1 MIDKNNMDQ
10 VFFDYFEGNLSGQER
25 SAVDQ
30 FVSTNP
36 SYLKDFQAWGNSY
49 VQDDHLQFKNVDS
62 LLAKEESAPAS
73 WLKWST
79 SSLILILL
87 SFFSYAV
94 FLQLAPGSSDKKVFN
109 GHEKIRKNKE
119 KTSVKTT
126 PNNVAAIVESGA
138 NSYANNNN
146 NNNNNN
152 NSNNSN
158 KAQQKQQ
165 RSKGTTSAGA
175 NAMLAK
181 HSSNKSDYSDFT
193 AQAANNEAQS
203 TLQNEATAASQ
214 STFLFSFINAVGKN
228 TIAYDDSFTALQPD
242 VTTNEMNQKGGLEL
256 VNLGDP
262 FALYGG
268 VSPIQEN
275 PSFAGNTDG
284 IRIKYLARSEWP
296 EVQSAACFTNTIS
309 IDTYVKKLK
318 GGVAILYSNDI
329 IGNNQMNANNFT
341 FVYSPKIKV
350 GKWSV
355 EPSVR
360 YNLNNRTINWN
371 QLSAGDSFDPRT
383 GTLFASTAFIPE
395 NTESSQI
402 MINTVGAGILFNG
415 KRVYGGVAFDNLFNP
430 SYDDEHFDQKV
441 YIPLKLTAQL
451 GTDIRKNAKSDWVYS
466 PSISYRKQ
474 GLYNKLWMSNIVKYK
489 HVIAGASFS
498 TADAMLFSLG
508 YSSDNLR
515 ITYSYGLSTI
525 PFNYSSSN
533 QLYASH
539 QLTMRYVIKR
549 AK

>member
-62 LLAKEESAPAS
+62 LLAKEETAPAT
-73 WLKWST
+73 WLKWSA

-94 FLQLAPGSSDKKVFN
+94 YLKLAPGSSDQKVVN
-109 GHEKIRKNKE
+109 GNETTRKNE
-119 KTSVKTT
+119 VNSTIKTT
-126 PNNVAAIVESGA
+126 IDKNAAAAQSGA
-138 NSYANNNN
+138 SLITNNNN
-146 NNNNNN
+146 NNNTHD
-152 NSNNSN
+152 
-158 KAQQKQQ
+158 QYE
-165 RSKGTTSAGA
+165 RSKNSVA
-175 NAMLAK
+175 NTATILHNHK
-181 HSSNKSDYSDFT
+181 LKQSNF
-193 AQAANNEAQS
+193 AVQASNDDAHS
-203 TLQNEATAASQ
+203 TLQNDAIAASEN
-214 STFLFSFINAVGKN
+214 TVFFSFINTVGKN
-228 TIAYDDSFTALQPD
+228 TIADDDRFIALQPD
-242 VTTNEMNQKGGLEL
+242 LAANEMNQKGGLEL

-296 EVQSAACFTNTIS
+296 EVLSASCLTNTVS

-350 GKWSV
+350 GKWSI

-371 QLSAGDSFDPRT
+371 QLSAGDAFDPRT

-402 MINTVGAGILFNG
+402 MINTIGAGILFNG
-415 KRVYGGVAFDNLFNP
+415 KRVYGGVAFDNMFNP
-430 SYDDEHFDQKV
+430 SYNDEHFDQKIYV
-441 YIPLKLTAQL
+441 PLKLTAQL

-489 HVIAGASFS
+489 HVLAGASFS

-508 YSSDNLR
+508 YSGDNLR
-515 ITYSYGLSTI
+515 LTYSYGLSTI